1 MHSPT
6 TKMAKCRTLL
16 TSFFGGDLVMRFC
29 DNWYTSACLI
39 FLIQILLSA
48 ITAAT
53 TVQNGLQNVRGR
65 RPRGASNR
73 GCICDLGSLYYQKW
87 IFEAE
92 ALQLSI

>member
-1 MHSPT
+1 
-6 TKMAKCRTLL
+6 
-16 TSFFGGDLVMRFC
+16 MRFC

-53 TVQNGLQNVRGR
+53 TVQNGLQKMLEAVDQE
-65 RPRGASNR
+65 
-73 GCICDLGSLYYQKW
+73 DLSLERIEDAFVIQVSLYYQKW

-92 ALQLSI
+92 ALQLSIQKNGFLDQFL

>member
-53 TVQNGLQNVRGR
+53 TVQNGLQKMLEAVDQE
-65 RPRGASNR
+65 
-73 GCICDLGSLYYQKW
+73 DLSLER
-87 IFEAE
+87 IEDAFV
-92 ALQLSI
+92 I

>member
-1 MHSPT
+1 
-6 TKMAKCRTLL
+6 
-16 TSFFGGDLVMRFC
+16 MRFC

-39 FLIQILLSA
+39 FFIQILLSA

-73 GCICDLGSLYYQKW
+73 GCICDLGFSL
-87 IFEAE
+87 
-92 ALQLSI
+92 LSKVDL